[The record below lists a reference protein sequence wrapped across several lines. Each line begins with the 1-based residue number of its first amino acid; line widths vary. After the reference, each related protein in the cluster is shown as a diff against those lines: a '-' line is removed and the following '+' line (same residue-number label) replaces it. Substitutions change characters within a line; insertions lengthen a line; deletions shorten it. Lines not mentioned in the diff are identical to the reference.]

1 MGMGREVKVLRVTQ
15 SLRVRG
21 IRYAGKRPLDGKAL
35 GSLKAV
41 WGDRKEQTLFV
52 KSEICL
58 TFSSWLGWISPAPQK
73 KGGGGRGKGD
83 GQGEE
88 RFRGEELG
96 GEEREGYAIFGNV
109 VA

>member
-1 MGMGREVKVLRVTQ
+1 MGSWHFESCL
-15 SLRVRG
+15 
-21 IRYAGKRPLDGKAL
+21 
-35 GSLKAV
+35 
-41 WGDRKEQTLFV
+41 GDRKEKTLFE

-83 GQGEE
+83 RQGEE

-96 GEEREGYAIFGNV
+96 GEEREGYAIFGNA

>member
-1 MGMGREVKVLRVTQ
+1 MEK
-15 SLRVRG
+15 
-21 IRYAGKRPLDGKAL
+21 
-35 GSLKAV
+35 
-41 WGDRKEQTLFV
+41 TLFV

-83 GQGEE
+83 RQGDE
-88 RFRGEELG
+88 RVRGEELG
-96 GEEREGYAIFGNV
+96 GEEREGYAIFGNA